1 MNSTRLKDHEGCN
14 KPADSSYL
22 LAHIITRADQNPC
35 WHARHDSKTDSK
47 SGKQRRKTVN
57 NSEQMSQENGLP
69 RGTKP
74 HHTTTKAG
82 DHERED

>member
-1 MNSTRLKDHEGCN
+1 MNSTRLKEREGSN

-22 LAHIITRADQNPC
+22 LAHITNTDQNPC

-57 NSEQMSQENGLP
+57 NSEQMSQENGLTSS
-69 RGTKP
+69 TKP
-74 HHTTTKAG
+74 HHTTTEAG